1 MATLQGHGTVT
12 REVAYLL
19 YFWAG
24 SLGGGMLTI
33 WITSLIFYRCTFFP
47 LEPSDP
53 TPPYGI
59 SR

>member
-1 MATLQGHGTVT
+1 MT

-19 YFWAG
+19 YSRAG
-24 SLGGGMLTI
+24 WLGGGMLTI
-33 WITSLIFYRCTFFP
+33 WIMSLIFYRYTFFS